1 MFCHLLCDDGSIY
14 WALAKVKVL
23 IPHVDFD
30 SWSRI
35 FVKGVLGGLMWKLLE
50 EGHHVLMLQPFRRFS
65 FGAIIDR
72 TAEAAP

>member
-1 MFCHLLCDDGSIY
+1 MFFLVWYLNIIGLNLSSSY
-14 WALAKVKVL
+14 VVL
-23 IPHVDFD
+23 Q
-30 SWSRI
+30 
-35 FVKGVLGGLMWKLLE
+35 WKLLE

>member
-35 FVKGVLGGLMWKLLE
+35 FVKGVLGGLMFLCGAAVE
-50 EGHHVLMLQPFRRFS
+50 TSRRGTPCS
-65 FGAIIDR
+65 NVAAI
-72 TAEAAP
+72 